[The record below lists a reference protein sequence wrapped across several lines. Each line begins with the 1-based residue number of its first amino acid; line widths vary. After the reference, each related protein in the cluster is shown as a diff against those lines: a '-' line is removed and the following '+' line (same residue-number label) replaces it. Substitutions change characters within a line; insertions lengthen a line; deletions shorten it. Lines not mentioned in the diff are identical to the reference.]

1 MAPFRILMI
10 GLLVTG
16 LGVSWPIQALFAK
29 PAAAP
34 PAAPVAAPAPPARI
48 DDVAATERS
57 VVRVVTVA
65 IVRGEVVGFGHG
77 SGFAVAPN
85 RIVTNAHVVSDAAE
99 YPDNVVIGIVPSEG
113 TRSYPGRLIRI
124 DRARDLAIIEIVAGR
139 IPAAAIY
146 TGEVAQRQAVYA
158 LGYPGNV
165 DIATAQNMDD
175 FIRPRAPVASDGII
189 SSHDSING
197 VAALVHD
204 ADIARGNSGGPLVD
218 ACGRVLGVNTLVT
231 RAEEGDSPFAFA
243 VGVRELGAFLREAG
257 QSFTGVSSLCVSAD
271 EARARADARS
281 VEDARAATI
290 AEERARAAQASR
302 DAEALDG
309 LREAAQNT
317 RENVMAL
324 AIALFGIAILCG
336 AASFLYQSQDKVR
349 ERRIAIIAGAVLAGA
364 ALIAF
369 VLRPSVVDVHVPR
382 SDPAAATVDTA
393 VTGAAS
399 ARGVYGALTCRV
411 DPARGRITVS
421 ATSDTALA
429 ITPQGCV
436 NGRTQYVRGAGG
448 AWSRTLV
455 PNQDATVT
463 RIAYDPA
470 TGQSTTRRYLLPLEA
485 MEAVRRQRAA
495 GETPACTQ
503 DAAILEALSRRE
515 AAIATLL
522 PAEPNEEIVSACR
535 AVAVASGADLPKTAA
550 AQ

>member
-1 MAPFRILMI
+1 MAMTPFRALMTA
-10 GLLVTG
+10 LFVTG
-16 LGVSWPIQALFAK
+16 LGVLWPMQALSAK

-34 PAAPVAAPAPPARI
+34 ANTAPVAAPAPPRRI

-124 DRARDLAIIEIVAGR
+124 DRARDLALIEIVAGR

-146 TGEVAQRQAVYA
+146 TGDVAQRQAVYA

-189 SSHDSING
+189 SSHDTING
-197 VAALVHD
+197 LAALVHD
-204 ADIARGNSGGPLVD
+204 ADIARGSSGGPLVD

-257 QSFTGVSSLCVSAD
+257 QSFGGVSSLCVSAD
-271 EARARADARS
+271 EARARADALS
-281 VEDARAATI
+281 VEEARAATI
-290 AEERARAAQASR
+290 AEERARAAQAAS
-302 DAEALDG
+302 DTEALEQ
-309 LREAAQNT
+309 LRGAAQST
-317 RENVMAL
+317 RENIMAL

-336 AASFLYQSQDKVR
+336 AASFLYQSQGKVR
-349 ERRIAIIAGAVLAGA
+349 ERRIAIIAGAVLALA
-364 ALIAF
+364 ALALF
-369 VLRPSVVDVHVPR
+369 LLRPNMADVHVPR
-382 SDPAAATVDTA
+382 SDPAPDAVAHGATS
-393 VTGAAS
+393 GLEIFGS
-399 ARGVYGALTCRV
+399 LTCRV
-411 DPARGRITVS
+411 DPSRGRITVS
-421 ATSDTALA
+421 ATSDTALS

-436 NGRTQYVRGAGG
+436 NDRTQYVRGAGG
-448 AWSRTLV
+448 VWSRTLV
-455 PNQDATVT
+455 PNQEATVT

-470 TGQSTTRRYLLPLEA
+470 TGQSTTRRYLLPLEQ

-503 DAAILEALSRRE
+503 DAATLEALSRRE

-522 PAEPNEEIVSACR
+522 PAEANEEIVSNCR
-535 AVAVASGADLPKTAA
+535 VVTAA
-550 AQ
+550 P